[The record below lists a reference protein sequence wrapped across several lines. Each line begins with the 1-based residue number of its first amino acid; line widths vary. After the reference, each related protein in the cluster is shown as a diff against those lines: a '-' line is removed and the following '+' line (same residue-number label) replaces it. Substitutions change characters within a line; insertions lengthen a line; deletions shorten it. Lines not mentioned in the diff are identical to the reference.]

1 MLKNCTLLYI
11 YTHMYEYTD
20 IEGVYEFDHGKK
32 ERESKQ
38 GRLCHKSVRD

>member
-1 MLKNCTLLYI
+1 
-11 YTHMYEYTD
+11 MYEYTD

-38 GRLCHKSVRD
+38 RHLCHKSVRDKIHTR